1 MSTAILGEGRQRWW
15 GQGEGAVSLQHVH
28 TQRRCVDM
36 PLLLPRLTDPATTVC
51 KLLQSTS
58 FSFFFLFKVEGKKKC
73 MVTAILSQHRRGLPF
88 VFYKKI
94 NKKYWKI
101 LIFPFIFFF
110 NLVEF
115 WSFLENYVTLE
126 RALEFT
132 TSCKE
137 DTQNAYKQFG
147 APAHTRPNTVH
158 KQWWKV
164 GCNFFFKT
172 MLISLT
178 FNIKGKQLVL
188 KGPKTTVT

>member
-15 GQGEGAVSLQHVH
+15 GQGERCLYSTCTLSVGAWTCLSCYQGSL
-28 TQRRCVDM
+28 TQPQLSANFFRV
-36 PLLLPRLTDPATTVC
+36 LL
-51 KLLQSTS
+51 
-58 FSFFFLFKVEGKKKC
+58 FFLFKVEGKKKC
-73 MVTAILSQHRRGLPF
+73 IITAILSQHRRGLPF
-88 VFYKKI
+88 VFIKR
-94 NKKYWKI
+94 
-101 LIFPFIFFF
+101 LIKNIEKFSSFLLYFFF

-147 APAHTRPNTVH
+147 APAHTRPNAVH

-164 GCNFFFKT
+164 GCNFFFFK
-172 MLISLT
+172 
-178 FNIKGKQLVL
+178 
-188 KGPKTTVT
+188 PC

>member
-1 MSTAILGEGRQRWW
+1 MRGLLNRNCSSQNKPNSSWCVGRDEHSNPGGGKAEVVRT
-15 GQGEGAVSLQHVH
+15 GRAVSLQHVH

-36 PLLLPRLTDPATTVC
+36 PLLLPRLTDSATTIC
-51 KLLQSTS
+51 KLLQST
-58 FSFFFLFKVEGKKKC
+58 SFFFLFKVEGKKKC
-73 MVTAILSQHRRGLPF
+73 IITAILSQHRRGLPF
-88 VFYKKI
+88 VFIKR
-94 NKKYWKI
+94 
-101 LIFPFIFFF
+101 LIKNIEKFSSFLLYFFF

-147 APAHTRPNTVH
+147 APAHTRPNAVH

-164 GCNFFFKT
+164 GCNFFFFK
-172 MLISLT
+172 
-178 FNIKGKQLVL
+178 
-188 KGPKTTVT
+188 PC